1 MNDLSPFTRD
11 PLASPVRYAHAFLSG
26 ERDPRP
32 AVDYQPLYSDD
43 EWREAAF
50 AALDGDPADW
60 QFYTFREE
68 AYQAFQCWQR
78 EWRGSEK
85 QWNPREEVEF
95 SAWLVRNAR
104 LYAGALDRAEQ
115 RLAAMQGRV
124 S

>member
-1 MNDLSPFTRD
+1 VNAPHIFPRTVD

-43 EWREAAF
+43 EWTEAAF
-50 AALDGDPADW
+50 AALDGDTADLT
-60 QFYTFREE
+60 FYHYREE
-68 AYQAFQCWQR
+68 AFQAFQVWQR
-78 EWRGSEK
+78 EDYAR
-85 QWNPREEVEF
+85 REFDDF
-95 SAWLVRNAR
+95 SAFLVRNAR

-115 RLAAMQGRV
+115 RLAAMQGRIA

>member
-1 MNDLSPFTRD
+1 MNALTLFPRTVD
-11 PLASPVRYAHAFLSG
+11 PTASPVRYAHAFLSG

-50 AALDGDPADW
+50 AALDGDTADLT
-60 QFYTFREE
+60 FYHYREE
-68 AYQAFQCWQR
+68 AFQAFQVWQFEDYARR
-78 EWRGSEK
+78 EDDD
-85 QWNPREEVEF
+85 F

-104 LYAGALDRAEQ
+104 LYAGALDRQEA
-115 RLAAMQGRV
+115 RLAEGRG

>member
-1 MNDLSPFTRD
+1 VNAPHIFPRTVD

-50 AALDGDPADW
+50 AALDGDTADLT
-60 QFYTFREE
+60 FYHYREE
-68 AYQAFQCWQR
+68 AFQAFQEYQR
-78 EWRGSEK
+78 EDYAR
-85 QWNPREEVEF
+85 REDEQFEN
-95 SAWLVRNAR
+95 WLVRNAR
-104 LYAGALDRAEQ
+104 LYAGALDRQEA
-115 RLAAMQGRV
+115 RLAEGRG